1 MTAVAGKKLQDIYD
15 SGADRLGQI
24 EGTVSQDLK
33 SSATETASERRDG
46 DGQAQVK
53 IEEKSKELELD
64 LRKFKQKSIERL
76 HAVIDE
82 EVKETDAHL
91 KQVVRELESL
101 SARLKKQIAQLKE
114 THNETVDNL
123 KQNLADQFESAVE
136 HSSSD
141 LGKQDFDSIKHL
153 RSHGTFVM
161 NSLQQKLDHSLWE
174 SRGEEKQFNSTL
186 FKTFMQKANSID
198 THFSTLMQ
206 KLSGEYQKHYKLLDE
221 QSEQI
226 DGEIGKESEALLER
240 TEIDA
245 VRLEREIREFFNH
258 ELQEHTNKLDTS
270 LNVVAQDLSTMHDT
284 TTNKLTEQTQ
294 QLSAALVMA
303 SGEARDV
310 LTNNCQDLREK
321 VDKMMMEF
329 KLRMDARIDASVS
342 MKEGLEE
349 KKNEIFDDLK
359 KELTE
364 IRNGFG
370 ERLNSLAKEATG
382 KVDSV
387 GTEAESEIKSVHQR
401 CLSELKGAG
410 SHAKNQVDGVVGKFV
425 ELIAEHRMRALAEIA
440 KSAGVDVN
448 SIDLSTTTTTGGA
461 SATTENTNS
470 QDSNGGTSENEGATT
485 SNTTPST
492 DARARRRLRNYQDPL
507 T

>member
-33 SSATETASERRDG
+33 SSATRTASERRDG
-46 DGQAQVK
+46 DGQAQTK

-101 SARLKKQIAQLKE
+101 SARLKKQIANLKE

-174 SRGEEKQFNSTL
+174 SRGEEKQFNSSL
-186 FKTFMQKANSID
+186 FKTFMQKANNID
-198 THFSTLMQ
+198 THFSSLMQ
-206 KLSGEYQKHYKLLDE
+206 KLSVEFQKHYKHLDE

-226 DGEIGKESEALLER
+226 DGEIIKESESLLDQ
-240 TEIDA
+240 TETEA

-258 ELQEHTNKLDTS
+258 EMQEHTNKLDTS
-270 LNVVAQDLSTMHDT
+270 LNVVAHDLSTMHDT

-310 LTNNCQDLREK
+310 LTNNCQELREK

-329 KLRMDARIDASVS
+329 KFRLDERINASVS

-364 IRNGFG
+364 IRDGFS
-370 ERLNSLAKEATG
+370 ERLTNLATEATG

-387 GTEAESEIKSVHQR
+387 GAEAESEIKSVHQR

-448 SIDLSTTTTTGGA
+448 SIDLAVTNTSGGL
-461 SATTENTNS
+461 SATTENTTS
-470 QDSNGGTSENEGATT
+470 HDSSRGPSDEGATAP
-485 SNTTPST
+485 NTTPSS
-492 DARARRRLRNYQDPL
+492 DARARRRLRNYQDPQ

>member
-15 SGADRLGQI
+15 SGADRLAAI
-24 EGTVSQDLK
+24 EGTVSSDLK
-33 SSATETASERRDG
+33 SSATRTASERRDG
-46 DGQAQVK
+46 EGLAQAK

-101 SARLKKQIAQLKE
+101 SARLKKQIANLKE

-141 LGKQDFDSIKHL
+141 LGKQDFDSVKHL

-198 THFSTLMQ
+198 THFSSLMQ
-206 KLSGEYQKHYKLLDE
+206 KLSAEYQKHYKLLDQE
-221 QSEQI
+221 SEQI
-226 DGEIGKESEALLER
+226 DGEISKESEALLEQTD
-240 TEIDA
+240 TEA
-245 VRLEREIREFFNH
+245 ARLEREIREFFNH

-294 QLSAALVMA
+294 QLSAALVTA

-310 LTNNCQDLREK
+310 LTNNCQELREK

-329 KLRMDARIDASVS
+329 KVRMDGRIDASVS

-364 IRNGFG
+364 IRNGFSD
-370 ERLNSLAKEATG
+370 RLNSLSTEAID

-387 GTEAESEIKSVHQR
+387 GAEAEKEIKTVHQR

-425 ELIAEHRMRALAEIA
+425 DLIAEHRMRALAEIA

-448 SIDLSTTTTTGGA
+448 SIDLSTTSTSAGS
-461 SATTENTNS
+461 SATTENTTRDNS
-470 QDSNGGTSENEGATT
+470 TGGTTDNEGATT
-485 SNTTPST
+485 SNTTPSS